1 MVELTIDGRDV
12 KVPRGT
18 MILQAAQD
26 LSIDIPTL
34 CADDNL
40 APFGACRLCVVEVEG
55 APNLKPACV
64 TECGEGM
71 IVLTES
77 PAVVEARRVLLDLM
91 ISDHPLDCMTCE
103 QAGAC
108 KLQDYAYRYGVDH
121 SEYVGERIELPIDS
135 ENALIERD
143 MNKCIL
149 CGKCVGVCE
158 QVQGTNAISF
168 AGRGFNSHI
177 AASYEHPLDISFC
190 KFCGQC
196 VDICPVGALTNK
208 QFKGTRT
215 WERSKV
221 RTTCPFCGTGCNLD
235 LNVKDGKVVG
245 VSAAYDAVVNQGS
258 LCVKGRFHTD
268 FIYSPDRVKTPLIR
282 KGGEFAQSTWDEAL
296 DLIAEKLGTIKAEHG
311 ADSIGVLSSARCTNE
326 DNWVMQKFVR
336 ATIGTNSIDHCART

>member
-18 MILQAAQD
+18 TILQAARD
-26 LSIDIPTL
+26 LDIDIPTL

-40 APFGACRLCVVEVEG
+40 APFGACRLCVVEIEG
-55 APNLKPACV
+55 APNLRPACV
-64 TECGEGM
+64 TEVGEGV
-71 IVLTES
+71 IVHTES

-103 QAGAC
+103 QAGDC

-121 SEYVGERIELPIDS
+121 TSYAGERVELDVDS

-149 CGKCVGVCE
+149 CGKCVAVCE
-158 QVQGTNAISF
+158 EVQGTSAISF
-168 AGRGFNSHI
+168 AGRGFDSHI

-268 FIYSPDRVKTPLIR
+268 FIYSPDRVTTPLIR

-336 ATIGTNSIDHCART
+336 AAIGTNSIDHCART